1 MRRMLVH
8 GAIVP
13 PRPVL
18 DAVAAVVRS
27 VEEPAQA
34 VESEPAPQPKGLLG
48 RVGRHR
54 SAESAPAAPAA
65 AATPML
71 EHVPVDLMLMPITG
85 FGNLTT
91 NDAHRLVEAVK
102 EAAAGWAAP
111 TVRFA
116 GGTALDFPGDWSV
129 WAKLEGDVE
138 ELMAVGRGVPQ
149 SVERLGFFVDRRQ
162 FRPMLSVA
170 TVTPATTGP
179 FLEQLVGA
187 LDAFRGD
194 EWTAEISLTKETFVD
209 GRPVMSELER
219 IPLGS

>member
-13 PRPVL
+13 PRSVL
-18 DAVAAVVRS
+18 EAVAAVVRS
-27 VEEPAQA
+27 VAEPA
-34 VESEPAPQPKGLLG
+34 EPSELRTSQQPKGLLG

-54 SAESAPAAPAA
+54 AAHAEVAA
-65 AATPML
+65 AAPPML
-71 EHVPVDLMLMPITG
+71 EHVPVERLHLPITG

-91 NDAHRLVEAVK
+91 NDAHRLVEAVR
-102 EAAAGWAAP
+102 EAAAGWTAP

-129 WAKLEGDVE
+129 WAKLEGDVD
-138 ELMAVGRGVPQ
+138 ELMAVTRGVPQ
-149 SVERLGFFVDRRQ
+149 SVERLGYFVDRRQ

-179 FLEQLVGA
+179 FLEEVVGA
-187 LDAFRGD
+187 LDAFRGE
-194 EWTAEISLTKETFVD
+194 EWTVEISLTKETFVD
-209 GRPVMSELER
+209 GRPETTELER
-219 IPLGS
+219 IQLGS

>member
-13 PRPVL
+13 PRSVL
-18 DAVAAVVRS
+18 EAVAAVVRS
-27 VEEPAQA
+27 VPEPAG
-34 VESEPAPQPKGLLG
+34 PGPTPQPKGLLG

-54 SAESAPAAPAA
+54 DARAEPTVEAS
-65 AATPML
+65 PML
-71 EHVPVDLMLMPITG
+71 EHIPVERMHLPITG
-85 FGNLTT
+85 FGNVTT
-91 NDAHRLVEAVK
+91 NDAHRIVEAVR
-102 EAAAGWAAP
+102 EAAAGWTAP

-129 WAKLEGDVE
+129 WARLEGDVD
-138 ELMAVGRGVPQ
+138 ELMTVTRGVPQ
-149 SVERLGFFVDRRQ
+149 SVERLGYFVDRRQ

-179 FLEQLVGA
+179 FLEELVAA

-209 GRPVMSELER
+209 GRPETTEFER
-219 IPLGS
+219 IQLGS

>member
-1 MRRMLVH
+1 MLVH
-8 GAIVP
+8 GAIIP
-13 PRPVL
+13 PRSVL
-18 DAVAAVVRS
+18 AAVADVVRS
-27 VEEPAQA
+27 VREPVVQAEPEE
-34 VESEPAPQPKGLLG
+34 APQAKGLLG
-48 RVGRHR
+48 KLGRR
-54 SAESAPAAPAA
+54 RAEDPVPPVSQ
-65 AATPML
+65 PML
-71 EHVPVDLMLMPITG
+71 EHVALEQMRLPITG

-91 NDAHRLVEAVK
+91 NDVNRLVEAVK
-102 EAAAGWAAP
+102 EAAAGWSP
-111 TVRFA
+111 PVVRFA

-162 FRPMLSVA
+162 FRPMLSLA

>member
-1 MRRMLVH
+1 MLVH

-13 PRPVL
+13 PRSVL
-18 DAVAAVVRS
+18 EAVAAVVRS
-27 VEEPAQA
+27 VPEPAG
-34 VESEPAPQPKGLLG
+34 PGRTPQPKGLLG

-54 SAESAPAAPAA
+54 DARAEPAVEAS
-65 AATPML
+65 PML
-71 EHVPVDLMLMPITG
+71 EHLPVERMHLPITG
-85 FGNLTT
+85 FGNVTT
-91 NDAHRLVEAVK
+91 NDAHRIVEAVR
-102 EAAAGWAAP
+102 EAAAGWTAP

-129 WAKLEGDVE
+129 WAKLEGDVD
-138 ELMAVGRGVPQ
+138 ELMAVTRGVPQ
-149 SVERLGFFVDRRQ
+149 SVERLGYFVDRRQ

-179 FLEQLVGA
+179 FLEELVAA

-209 GRPVMSELER
+209 GRPETSEFER
-219 IPLGS
+219 IQLGS